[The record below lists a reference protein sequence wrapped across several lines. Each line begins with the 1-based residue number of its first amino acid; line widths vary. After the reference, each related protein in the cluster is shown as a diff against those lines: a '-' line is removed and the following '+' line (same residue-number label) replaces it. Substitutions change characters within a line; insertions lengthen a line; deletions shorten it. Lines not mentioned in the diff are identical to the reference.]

1 MTDKLTSEILSI
13 KLDSATFNGT
23 KEEIMPTYV
32 NFFFGNNGTGKSTIA
47 KTIQSGTGVTFPPGR
62 GIKDYNILVYNQ
74 EFIDKNVSSYH
85 DLPGVFTIND
95 KNVKIQEQIDEKE
108 SLQES
113 AKKKILNAKAEC
125 DKLVTRKDQ
134 LLKQLYKDCWSK
146 TSEIRESFDKTQ
158 EGKKRSK
165 ALTEEIR
172 LHEPVEQDLDKILLT
187 YNAAFSEQA
196 KRYELFNT
204 IADTRILEDLPDS
217 DVLGIVIANS
227 AQTGFASFLEEI
239 GATEWVREGHTKYH
253 EKAEGKCPY
262 CSRKLQEGF
271 EKIFTDSFD
280 DSYEKNIERLNH
292 FLDSYR
298 NKANG
303 LYIPLTTLPKEI
315 YPAVNI
321 KTYNDKL
328 AVVKATIASNID
340 KIREKIKDPTKLV
353 TLENTE
359 VELQELSNMIA
370 GINKMISTNNDVVDA
385 GPAKQKECQDQ
396 VFSHMAFMLKDVF
409 QAYDRSESVVN
420 KDIKIQNDTIRD
432 QNIIIKDLDKELSIL
447 HSQTVETETA
457 IRNINAMLKD
467 ASFQGFEVR
476 PRKDNKSSHTPVINY
491 EVVRSETGDVAK
503 DLSEGEKNFIA
514 FLYFQQRVFGKDSAD
529 NDSRDKIVVIDDPV
543 SSMDSNALFI
553 IAGQIRKMIEICR
566 NNTDNRDAMV
576 KDNFIK
582 QLFVLTHNAYF
593 HREITYVY
601 ADRYEFVSFYKVE
614 KKNNKSSV
622 ILKRKRNPE
631 CPTEWLNVNPVKNSY
646 AALWEEYKEA
656 TPETT
661 SISVLL
667 NVIRRIVEYY
677 FLQIC
682 GYDGNLLRETIL
694 EENGQ
699 EYKNQVTG
707 EDGYTKFDIAK
718 SMLMYI
724 SSSSYGINDGF
735 YFTDDS
741 LDFQQCKDTFELIFK
756 HMKQEQHYRKMMGI
770 K

>member
-1 MTDKLTSEILSI
+1 MTDKITSEILSI

-23 KEEIMPTYV
+23 NEEIVPTYI

-47 KTIQSGTGVTFPPGR
+47 KTIQSGTGVSYPPGR
-62 GIKDYNILVYNQ
+62 DIKDYNTLVYNQ
-74 EFIDKNVSSYH
+74 EFIDENVSSYH
-85 DLPGVFTIND
+85 NLPGVFTIND

-108 SLQES
+108 SLQKS
-113 AKKKILNAKAEC
+113 AKKKIDDAETEC
-125 DKLVTRKDQ
+125 SKLETRKDD
-134 LLKQLYKDCWSK
+134 LIKQLRKDCWSK
-146 TSEIRESFDKTQ
+146 TAELRDRFEKTQ
-158 EGKKRSK
+158 EGKKKTRQF
-165 ALTEEIR
+165 AEEIF
-172 LHEPVEQDLDKILLT
+172 LHEPVEQDLDKLLLT

-204 IADTRILEDLPDS
+204 IADIRVLEDLPDS
-217 DVLGIVIANS
+217 DVLGVVIANS
-227 AQTGFASFLEEI
+227 AQTGFARFLEEI

-253 EKAEGKCPY
+253 EKAAGKCPY
-262 CSRKLQEGF
+262 CSRNLQEGF

-280 DSYEKNIERLNH
+280 DSYEKNIARLNR
-292 FLDSYR
+292 LLETYL
-298 NKANG
+298 KTANE
-303 LYIPLTTLPKEI
+303 LYVPLSNHPQEI

-328 AVVKATIASNID
+328 AVIKAAIASNI
-340 KIREKIKDPTKLV
+340 EKIKEKVKDPTKLV
-353 TLENTE
+353 TLDNTE
-359 VELQELSNMIA
+359 EELQELSDIIA
-370 GINKMISTNNDVVDA
+370 GINEMISTNNAIVDA

-396 VFSHMAFMLKDVF
+396 VFSHMAFILKDVIVS
-409 QAYDRSESVVN
+409 YKRSNSVLD
-420 KDIKIQNDTIRD
+420 KDIKEQKK
-432 QNIIIKDLDKELSIL
+432 IIKEQKMIITALDKELSVL
-447 HSQTVETETA
+447 HSQTVETESA
-457 IRNINAMLKD
+457 IKNINTMLRD

-476 PRKDNKSSHTPVINY
+476 PRKDNKDASTPVMTY
-491 EVVRSETGDVAK
+491 EVVRSETGRVAE

-514 FLYFQQRVFGKDSAD
+514 FLYFQQRVFGKDSAE
-529 NDSRDKIVVIDDPV
+529 NDSREKIVVIDDPV

-566 NNTDNRDAMV
+566 NNADNRNAVV

-582 QLFVLTHNAYF
+582 QIFILTHNAYF
-593 HREITYVY
+593 HREITYAY

-614 KKNNKSSV
+614 KRNNNSSV
-622 ILKRKRNPE
+622 KLKRKPNPD

-646 AALWEEYKEA
+646 ATLWEEYKEA
-656 TPETT
+656 TSVP
-661 SISVLL
+661 VLL
-667 NVIRRIVEYY
+667 HVIRRIIEYY

-694 EENGQ
+694 EANGQ
-699 EYKNQVTG
+699 EYKNQVIG
-707 EDGYTKFDIAK
+707 EEGYTKFDIAK

-735 YFTDDS
+735 YFTDES